1 MKSGENVSSNYQQQ
15 EIEEQIKALKTALV
29 TKTTEL
35 TMLADERND
44 LQKKVTLNES
54 IITEMEKE
62 KLKLEKD
69 LKLWKE
75 RAEEKLKLEGDLK
88 LWKERLEQQEKE
100 NEFAM
105 TRNKMRINELEVENV
120 QLKQE
125 RQSAVL
131 FMEEREE
138 AHRKEILASQDI
150 SFWEVSYKDIT
161 ITGTELGRGA
171 FATVNVG
178 YFHEQKVAVKMLHP
192 NILSNHYIELLRR
205 EVGLMAKVRHPHLLL
220 FMAVVFDHPTECPL
234 IITELMTMSLRNA
247 LYKPPTKLDNRAK
260 LRIMNDVASALH
272 YLHTQREPILHRDVS
287 SANVLLEEL
296 SKTWRGKLSDF
307 GAANLARFSISAAPG
322 AEIYTAPEIPRASVL
337 IEENVT
343 EQTPK
348 VDVYSYGILL
358 CEVFTDKPQLPT
370 RDSYGI
376 MLKAI
381 EVNWSLMHQLILSCV
396 QVEPHK
402 RPTMKQILQ
411 TFRDTFSR
419 VLS

>member
-1 MKSGENVSSNYQQQ
+1 MKSEENVSSIYQQR
-15 EIEEQIKALKTALV
+15 EVEEQIKVLKAALV

-35 TMLADERND
+35 TMLADEHDD
-44 LQKKVTLNES
+44 LQEKVTLNES

-88 LWKERLEQQEKE
+88 LWKERAEQQEKE
-100 NEFAM
+100 HDLAV
-105 TRNKMRINELEVENV
+105 THSSLRIKELELENA
-120 QLKQE
+120 QLKE
-125 RQSAVL
+125 EKQSALV
-131 FMEEREE
+131 FMKEREE
-138 AHRKEILASQDI
+138 AHQKDILASQDI
-150 SFWEVSYKDIT
+150 SFWEVSYKDIM
-161 ITGTELGRGA
+161 ITPKELGRGA
-171 FATVNVG
+171 FATVSVG
-178 YFHEQKVAVKMLHP
+178 YFREQKVAVKMLHP
-192 NILSNHYIELLRR
+192 NILSDHYIELLRR

-220 FMAVVFDHPTECPL
+220 FMAVVFDHPTKCPL
-234 IITELMTMSLRNA
+234 IITELMTTSLRNA
-247 LYKPPTKLDNRAK
+247 LYKTPSKLDNRAK

-307 GAANLARFSISAAPG
+307 GAANLARFSVSAAPG

-348 VDVYSYGILL
+348 VDVYSYGVLL
-358 CEVFTDKPQLPT
+358 CEVFADKPQLPT
-370 RDSYGI
+370 RDNYST

-381 EVNWSLMHQLILSCV
+381 EVNWSLMHDVILSCV

-402 RPTMKQILQ
+402 RPTMKEILQ
-411 TFRDTFSR
+411 RFRDTFSR